1 VVSPSPVRFVVIGD
15 STLDVTVRSDVEPM
29 PGRDH
34 PALIE
39 VGPGGQGANLAV
51 RLARRGH
58 HVRLVTGIGTDP
70 MGAELSARLAAEG
83 VAVSNL
89 GARRTG
95 MVVALLDAA
104 GERAML
110 SDRASLAAS
119 AWTAGGADLMAD
131 ATWIHVSGYPLADSS
146 SGAALAEAVAA
157 RRADQRASV
166 GGGSFTDG
174 AGIGDRVR
182 VARPDLVLFDR
193 AEAAAVA
200 GVRDDGAG
208 AGPAEGLATRLAMLL
223 GAVAVVTNGPAGAAA
238 AAGRETVAVAGEVRP
253 LVDATGAGDAHAAA
267 VLDLLA
273 GGAWPPTAADLRR
286 ALEVAGAA
294 GAKVAGLV
302 GAQAKAPSE
311 GPA

>member
-1 VVSPSPVRFVVIGD
+1 MLFVVIGD
-15 STLDVTVRSDVEPM
+15 STLDVTVRSDGQPM

-34 PALIE
+34 PARIE
-39 VGPGGQGANLAV
+39 IGPGGQGANVAV

-58 HVRLVTGIGTDP
+58 DVRLVTGIGTDP
-70 MGAELSARLAAEG
+70 MGAELGARLAAEG

-89 GARRTG
+89 GARQTG
-95 MVVALLDAA
+95 IVVALVDAA

-110 SDRASLAAS
+110 SDRASLDAS
-119 AWTAGGADLMAD
+119 AWTAGGADLLAD

-166 GGGSFTDG
+166 GGGSFTDE

-182 VARPDLVLFDR
+182 VARPDLVLFD
-193 AEAAAVA
+193 ASEAAVVA
-200 GVRDDGAG
+200 GLPDDGVG
-208 AGPAEGLATRLAMLL
+208 AATAEGLAARLATLL
-223 GAVAVVTNGPAGAAA
+223 GAVAVVTGGPAGAAA
-238 AAGRETVAVAGEVRP
+238 ATGRETLAVAGDLRP

-267 VLDLLA
+267 VLDVLA
-273 GGAWPPTAADLRR
+273 GGPWPPTADDLRR

-294 GAKVAGLV
+294 GAEVAGLV
-302 GAQAKAPSE
+302 GAQANAPSE